1 MSPTP
6 ETRAGRRKTRK
17 CAFKGAHHLAELAH
31 AAKLVIAGGDATE
44 LLDLVEE
51 AFDMV
56 ALAIESFGAAEALL
70 APDHIGNVG
79 GSRARLDL
87 DTGSP
92 TVVIVRFVSDDG
104 GVLAEIGQKRF
115 GAASRSGPSKKVLH
129 CV

>member
-56 ALAIESFGAAEALL
+56 ALAIESFGASEALL

-79 GSRARLDL
+79 GSRARLDM
-87 DTGSP
+87 GSP
-92 TVVIVRFVSDDG
+92 TVVIVRLVGDDD
-104 GVLAEIGQKRF
+104 GVLAEIGQERF
-115 GAASRSGPSKKVLH
+115 GAASRSRPSKKALQ